1 MTFCEE
7 FEKKMLIIFG
17 GDLSFFYDMVS
28 FGNLDLLAD
37 ILIDTKVNIY
47 LKKCEYSSEDM

>member
-7 FEKKMLIIFG
+7 FEKKTFIIFG
-17 GDLSFFYDMVS
+17 SDLSFFYDMVS
-28 FGNLDLLAD
+28 FGNLDLFAD

-47 LKKCEYSSEDM
+47 LKKYEYSSEDI